1 MLTAILSRGPI
12 SRLYIRVEG
21 CGRATYRCC
30 DGGSVILEGLREAW
44 HQRGIIGLIAGIASY
59 FGNKRRAKKKRAKS
73 GGATATAQY
82 PGYGQPQPQEWQ
94 APGQDG
100 HQYGESM
107 NSGGNQ
113 PYMQDGRYIGDPWSA
128 NSTNT
133 SGFNEE
139 PNPR

>member
-1 MLTAILSRGPI
+1 
-12 SRLYIRVEG
+12 
-21 CGRATYRCC
+21 
-30 DGGSVILEGLREAW
+30 
-44 HQRGIIGLIAGIASY
+44 
-59 FGNKRRAKKKRAKS
+59 
-73 GGATATAQY
+73 
-82 PGYGQPQPQEWQ
+82 
-94 APGQDG
+94 
-100 HQYGESM
+100 M